1 VRNQSTPQNLEAKTL
16 GNATWNTMAFGW
28 AFIVGFVAIQFVVN
42 RVNVLFSVDKLSR
55 EYMARQKTQAFG

>member
-1 VRNQSTPQNLEAKTL
+1 
-16 GNATWNTMAFGW
+16 MAFGW
-28 AFIVGFVAIQFVVN
+28 AFIVGFVAIQLVVN